1 MEKKIVT
8 VQNTQIGAGI
18 PKICIPLVAE
28 NKDAL
33 AKALEQAGESPY
45 DMVEW
50 RADYYESVEEEK
62 FCREA
67 LELIREKIG
76 EKPLLFT
83 FRTKEEGGN
92 RRIEEMDYFS
102 LNELAAGSGLA
113 DIVDVEIARKDE
125 LVRRTIS
132 TIHEHGVFVLGSNHD
147 LEKK

>member
-50 RADYYESVEEEK
+50 RADYYESVED
-62 FCREA
+62 
-67 LELIREKIG
+67 IISI
-76 EKPLLFT
+76 
-83 FRTKEEGGN
+83 FRSEFYK
-92 RRIEEMDYFS
+92 
-102 LNELAAGSGLA
+102 
-113 DIVDVEIARKDE
+113 IVDNKSYTENWVNKFFD
-125 LVRRTIS
+125 TNS
-132 TIHEHGVFVLGSNHD
+132 W
-147 LEKK
+147 